1 MAASTQTQ
9 SALAARRR
17 LERPSRRAFG
27 VPQDEAEGGGTRP
40 EAMLSLAGSRFGA
53 VDRPGPE
60 AGEAEQ
66 QHRPGRRFRRR
77 GRAEGGVQFAVAARH
92 SVVPDQIREGVI
104 QGAAAPAALSAIA
117 PGKGLSDYSERR
129 FSRASGK
136 PNLGGPRK
144 CETADRTRRFSTPGK
159 SVLIGPP
166 LGDSPWLCLPA
177 D

>member
-40 EAMLSLAGSRFGA
+40 ESMLSVAGSPFGCA
-53 VDRPGPE
+53 DRRGRRGRRSRAAASPRSTVP
-60 AGEAEQ
+60 AP
-66 QHRPGRRFRRR
+66 RPGRGRYPVRRCRSALRRSRSDSRRR
-77 GRAEGGVQFAVAARH
+77 H
-92 SVVPDQIREGVI
+92 SGSRRPRRPQCHR
-104 QGAAAPAALSAIA
+104 

-129 FSRASGK
+129 FPRASGK

-144 CETADRTRRFSTPGK
+144 CEAADRTGRFSTLGK
-159 SVLIGPP
+159 SVLAGPP